1 MRRSRFASGFSL
13 LEVVVYSSL
22 LLFLMGGVYLM
33 VTGGL
38 YYFQSGRAF
47 QDVQNQAGLALR
59 QMGLEIANGT
69 VLAVNLD
76 EVNPADHIILL
87 SADRPMPNASDPW
100 TYNAVNELERH
111 KWVCFFR
118 NGDNELI
125 RTESSAAGAPV
136 ALPPVP
142 AMPTLS
148 TFQTIASPPT
158 RVIARQISFLQFQRT
173 LDLVS
178 VEIHTAES
186 PGSAA
191 TDVTQ
196 VVLTLETRMRNPR

>member
-1 MRRSRFASGFSL
+1 MRPSKFDRGFSL
-13 LEVVVYSSL
+13 LEMIVYSSL

-47 QDVQNQAGLALR
+47 QGVQNQAGLALR

-69 VLAVNLD
+69 VIAVNLD

-87 SADRPMPNASDPW
+87 SADHPMPNAGDPW
-100 TYNAVNELERH
+100 TYNGANELERH

-118 NGDNELI
+118 SANNELV
-125 RTESSAAGAPV
+125 RTESPAAGAPL
-136 ALPPVP
+136 ALPPIP
-142 AMPTLS
+142 AMPTLA
-148 TFQTIASPPT
+148 TFQTLASPPT
-158 RVIARQISFLQFQRT
+158 RVVARQISFLQFQRT

-186 PGSAA
+186 TGSAVN
-191 TDVTQ
+191 DVTQ

>member
-1 MRRSRFASGFSL
+1 MRRSRFDSGFSL

-47 QDVQNQAGLALR
+47 QGVQNQAGLALR

-69 VLAVNLD
+69 VLAVNLN
-76 EVNPADHIILL
+76 ETTPADHIILL
-87 SADRPMPNASDPW
+87 SADQLIPNSGDPW
-100 TYNAVNELERH
+100 TYNAANELERQ

-118 NGDNELI
+118 NANNELI
-125 RTESSAAGAPV
+125 RTETPAAGAPI

-142 AMPTLS
+142 VMPTLA
-148 TFQTIASPPT
+148 TFQGVSSPPT
-158 RVIARQISFLQFQRT
+158 RVVARQISFLQFHRT
-173 LDLVS
+173 VNLVS
-178 VEIHTAES
+178 VEIHTTES
-186 PGSAA
+186 TGSAA
-191 TDVTQ
+191 TDVTE
-196 VVLTLETRMRNPR
+196 VILTLETRMRNPR